1 MIQWKKMK
9 LSTMMPRIM
18 ATIGTGG
25 MMVSQLKHKNGATM
39 ILTAKSGD
47 RMGDR
52 IILSPRS
59 VTF

>member
-1 MIQWKKMK
+1 
-9 LSTMMPRIM
+9 MMPRIM

-39 ILTAKSGD
+39 ILTVKSGD